1 MSRNGHNAPDTNS
14 TADYC
19 IATAEP
25 PATVTKTLNP
35 YSSKAVGIRGWDLF
49 EIEQKTRM
57 ELGAGMAAVLKDV
70 GRFRL
75 RLGSFFICRSGPVF
89 HIVRLEKDKFS
100 YNARRFNQ
108 KRLPVLL
115 PNCRADWPI
124 LSTNSTNDDNTFHC
138 SHP

>member
-1 MSRNGHNAPDTNS
+1 MSRNGHHAPDTNS

-19 IATAEP
+19 IATAAP

-35 YSSKAVGIRGWDLF
+35 YSRKAVGILGWDPF

-70 GRFRL
+70 DRFRL
-75 RLGSFFICRSGPVF
+75 RLGSFFHMHERPSISHSAFR
-89 HIVRLEKDKFS
+89 KDKFS

-115 PNCRADWPI
+115 PY
-124 LSTNSTNDDNTFHC
+124 LSR
-138 SHP
+138 